1 MVLIILLIGT
11 IFTVMGW
18 IFGKFPPK
26 NINPIYGYRSPRSK
40 KSQAAWD
47 AAQVYSAR
55 IMRNT
60 GIGILALSIPVWL
73 TSGMELQY
81 VPEVWIIV
89 LPLLFSVVPSV
100 IIILQTENF
109 LKKNFDSSGNPL
121 KNN

>member
-11 IFTVMGW
+11 IYTIMGY

-26 NINPIYGYRSPRSK
+26 KINLIYGYRTPRST

-47 AAQVYSAR
+47 VAQVCSAR
-55 IMRNT
+55 MMRNA
-60 GIGILALSIPVWL
+60 GIGVLALSIPVWL

-89 LPLLFSVVPSV
+89 LPLLFSLVPAV
-100 IIILQTENF
+100 YIIVQTEYY
-109 LKKNFDSSGNPL
+109 LKTHFDDKGNPRETY
-121 KNN
+121 